1 VLKLLGKKPQ
11 FNDGL
16 RRPLASKG
24 KTLRRQALKWFWG
37 LVTSNTLVR
46 LREHLMA
53 QQYDSNRL
61 REPELAELGG
71 KLRN

>member
-53 QQYDSNRL
+53 QQ
-61 REPELAELGG
+61 
-71 KLRN
+71 